1 MKRTEGIRR
10 AGAALLSLTLLTSC
24 VTMLSPVQRQQLE
37 TRVYPAS
44 YERTFAA
51 ARDTLINHGY
61 AIGVSDYDG
70 GVLSAALQILEYNP
84 NLALGLSI
92 IPPIGDIYVGRYG
105 WAIVDLPLMLILLPF
120 FYAPPIN
127 YMKAKRTWRDIKAT
141 LSFEEVGEEKTRV
154 RITLTGVDWDAE
166 KYPVTIRQMQEEMHR
181 QLFIKEGD
189 KLDDEVQVQ

>member
-1 MKRTEGIRR
+1 
-10 AGAALLSLTLLTSC
+10 
-24 VTMLSPVQRQQLE
+24 MLSPVQRQQLE
-37 TRVYPAS
+37 TRVYPAT

-61 AIGVSDYDG
+61 AIGVSDFDG
-70 GVLSAALQILEYNP
+70 GVLSAQLQVLVYNP
-84 NLALGLSI
+84 NVALGLSI

-105 WAIVDLPLMLILLPF
+105 WAIVDIPLMLILVPF

-127 YMKAKRTWRDIKAT
+127 YMKAKRTYRDVRAT
-141 LSFEEVGEEKTRV
+141 LSFEAVGEEKTRV

-166 KYPVTIRQMQEEMHR
+166 KYPVTIRMMQEEMHR